1 MIAKLASRH
10 IYSYFL
16 KYGIKIYEMKN
27 YALHAKM
34 ANIDDL
40 YGYVGSFNLD
50 LLSMNCNMETSL
62 TFMSPEIAG
71 QIRDK
76 FEEFKKESTLIT
88 LNEMENT
95 NYFKKFLNWTSFH
108 FVRIYSRVF
117 KTFGL
122 GIRDND

>member
-1 MIAKLASRH
+1 
-10 IYSYFL
+10 
-16 KYGIKIYEMKN
+16 MKN

-40 YGYVGSFNLD
+40 YGYVGSFNMD
-50 LLSMNCNMETSL
+50 LLSMNCNMETCL

-71 QIRDK
+71 QIKEK
-76 FEEFKKESTLIT
+76 FEQYKNESTLIT
-88 LNEMENT
+88 LEDMEKT
-95 NYFKKFLNWTSFH
+95 GYIYKFINWTAFH